1 MKPVISAV
9 IPVFNERESL
19 PAFAKEL
26 TAGLGRTGVPY
37 EIIWVDDGSSD
48 GSFEEL
54 RKAASAPAG
63 RAIRLAK
70 NYGQTAALAAG
81 IAAARG
87 EWIVTLDA
95 DGQNDPED
103 IPRLFAAAAAGV
115 DVVSGWRRNR
125 RDAFF
130 SRILPSRAANAIISA
145 VTGVKL
151 HDFGCTLKIYR
162 AALIKSI
169 DLYGEMH
176 RFLPAIL
183 GYAGASITELEV
195 NHRPRRAGRSKYGIA
210 RTFKVVLDLLTV
222 KFMGDFIT
230 KPIYLFGGIS
240 FALVASSAVMAG
252 CTLYNKFLNHVFVKD
267 QPLFLVAIFFAL
279 VAVQFAFMGLMAE
292 VLIRTYHSANRRPT
306 YAIAEDLREK
316 GQSGS
321 ARG

>member
-1 MKPVISAV
+1 MTPVLSAV
-9 IPVFNERESL
+9 IPVFNEAESL
-19 PAFAKEL
+19 APFEKEL
-26 TAGLGRTGVPY
+26 SAALARTGVPY

-48 GSFEEL
+48 ASFALL
-54 RKAASAPAG
+54 RRFAGAPGQKAL
-63 RAIRLAK
+63 RLAK

-81 IAAARG
+81 IAEAGG

-125 RDAFF
+125 QDAFF
-130 SRILPSRAANAIISA
+130 SRILPSRAANSIISA

-162 AALIKSI
+162 AKLIKAA

-183 GYAGASITELEV
+183 GYAGASVTELEV
-195 NHRPRRAGRSKYGIA
+195 NHRPRTAGSSKYGIA

-230 KPIYLFGGIS
+230 KPIYLFGGLS
-240 FALVASSAVMAG
+240 FALLAASGTMAAY
-252 CTLYNKFLNHVFVKD
+252 TLYNKFCNGVFVKD
-267 QPLFLVAIFFAL
+267 QPLFLLAIFFAL
-279 VAVQFAFMGLMAE
+279 VAVQLAFMGLMAE
-292 VLIRTYHSANRRPT
+292 VLIRTYHSANRKPP
-306 YAIAEDLREK
+306 YAVAERTGKDL
-316 GQSGS
+316 
-321 ARG
+321 

>member
-1 MKPVISAV
+1 MKPLISAV
-9 IPVFNERESL
+9 IPVYNERESL
-19 PAFAKEL
+19 PAFAREL
-26 TAGLGRTGVPY
+26 TAGLARTGVPY
-37 EIIWVDDGSSD
+37 EVIWVDDGSSD
-48 GSFEEL
+48 GSFAEL
-54 RKAASAPAG
+54 KGFSAG
-63 RAIRLAK
+63 QFQRALRLAK

-87 EWIVTLDA
+87 EWVVTLDA

-103 IPRLFAAAAAGV
+103 IPRLFAAAASGV

-125 RDAFF
+125 QDAFF
-130 SRILPSRAANAIISA
+130 SRILPSRAANLIISA

-162 AALIKSI
+162 ASLIKSV

-183 GYAGASITELEV
+183 GYAGASVTELEV
-195 NHRPRRAGRSKYGIA
+195 NHRPRKAGRSKYGIA

-240 FALVASSAVMAG
+240 LAMLAASAAMAAW
-252 CTLYNKFLNHVFVKD
+252 TLYNKFFNAIFVKD
-267 QPLFLVAIFFAL
+267 QPLFLLAIFFAI
-279 VAVQFAFMGLMAE
+279 VAVQLAFMGLMAE
-292 VLIRTYHSANRRPT
+292 VLIRTYHSANRRPPYT
-306 YAIAEDLREK
+306 IAEKTGKDF
-316 GQSGS
+316 
-321 ARG
+321 

>member
-1 MKPVISAV
+1 MTPVISAV
-9 IPVFNERESL
+9 IPVFDE
-19 PAFAKEL
+19 KENL
-26 TAGLGRTGVPY
+26 RGLKDELAAALSGMKIPH
-37 EIIWVDDGSSD
+37 EMIWVDDGSSD
-48 GSFEEL
+48 GSSGEL
-54 RKAASAPAG
+54 RKFAAEPG
-63 RAIRLAK
+63 QKVLRLSK

-95 DGQNDPED
+95 DGQNDPAD
-103 IPRLFAAAAAGV
+103 IPRLFAAAAAGA
-115 DVVSGWRRNR
+115 DVVSGWRRDR

-130 SRILPSRAANAIISA
+130 SRILPSRAANFMISA

-162 AALIKSI
+162 ASMLKAI

-183 GYAGASITELEV
+183 GYAGASVAELPV
-195 NHRPRRAGRSKYGIA
+195 NHRPRTAGKSKYGIA

-230 KPIYLFGGIS
+230 KPIYLFGGLS
-240 FALVASSAVMAG
+240 LGLLAVSGLMAAW
-252 CTLYNKFLNHVFVKD
+252 TLHNKFFNGIFVKD

-279 VAVQFAFMGLMAE
+279 VAVQFAFMGLLAE
-292 VLIRTYHSANRRPT
+292 VIVRTYHSANRKPP
-306 YAIAEDLREK
+306 YSVAERINCE
-316 GQSGS
+316 
-321 ARG
+321 